1 LNLQLNQDSPKGFY
15 LKQLGSVNRK
25 LQPTNNLWGSAD
37 IGRILPGD
45 RVQILSGRGNRTL
58 SQQSPYLVIDNDR
71 AHGEHPAE
79 PMKRSPFLLKS
90 LLLAAIWVC
99 AGSPAARAAETL
111 SVLGIEAEDPANEG
125 LATALTTALRKEIGA
140 TEGYKVVPGR
150 DLVEVKLIFSCPDE
164 SPSCMV
170 QAAAS
175 LNASQIVFGTIG
187 GGATGETIVTLKL
200 LDARKG
206 RIVSFLS
213 EPIAANQK
221 TAAALQGPVKKWFAS
236 LTGRTI
242 VGSIRIRSTTVGAAI
257 AVDGV
262 PSGVTTD
269 GAVALDSVSP
279 GDHTVAVSKRGFS
292 PFETSV
298 TVEAGKAVE
307 VQAELAE
314 EEGAAVTPAAT
325 SSTALDLGE
334 KPPEH
339 STTTIGAWSAAGVGV
354 VSMALAIKFGL
365 DVLQINKDLDPYREF
380 DCKAQGGKCDV
391 NGDRLTVYDD
401 LTSAE
406 RDELKARRLKESA
419 ALKDDGAQATTL
431 QYVFWG
437 VTGAMAITSGILFYL
452 AADENPE
459 GDSDS
464 ALANHNVTLAPTVQ
478 ADGAGFVGRFTF

>member
-1 LNLQLNQDSPKGFY
+1 
-15 LKQLGSVNRK
+15 
-25 LQPTNNLWGSAD
+25 
-37 IGRILPGD
+37 
-45 RVQILSGRGNRTL
+45 
-58 SQQSPYLVIDNDR
+58 
-71 AHGEHPAE
+71 
-79 PMKRSPFLLKS
+79 MKRSPFLLK
-90 LLLAAIWVC
+90 LLLPATLGLCV
-99 AGSPAARAAETL
+99 GSPYARAAETL
-111 SVLGIEAEDPANEG
+111 SVLGIESEDPANEG
-125 LATALTTALRKEIGA
+125 LATALTTALRKEIGG

-187 GGATGETIVTLKL
+187 GGATGETTVTLKL

-221 TAAALQGPVKKWFAS
+221 TSAALQGPVKKWFAS

-242 VGSIRIRSTTVGAAI
+242 VGSIRIRSTTIGAAI

-269 GAVALDSVSP
+269 GAITLDSVSP

-298 TVEAGKAVE
+298 TVEAGKTADVQAGLEEEANAVE
-307 VQAELAE
+307 
-314 EEGAAVTPAAT
+314 TPSAT
-325 SSTALDLGE
+325 TSTELDLGE
-334 KPPEH
+334 NSENH
-339 STTTIGAWSAAGVGV
+339 SAMTIGAWSAAGVGV

-365 DVLQINKDLDPYREF
+365 DVVQYNKDLDPYRQFSCNAES
-380 DCKAQGGKCDV
+380 GKCDI
-391 NGDRLTVYDD
+391 NGDEIMVDPD
-401 LTSAE
+401 LSASQRREME
-406 RDELKARRLKESA
+406 RERNRKIQTLR
-419 ALKDDGAQATTL
+419 DDGAQATTL
-431 QYVFWG
+431 QYAFWG
-437 VTGAMAITSGILFYL
+437 ITGAMAVTSGVLFYL
-452 AADENPE
+452 AADEGGE
-459 GDSDS
+459 SES
-464 ALANHNVTLAPTVQ
+464 ALAQHNVTVAPTVH